1 LLYALNFSPDSSQL
15 ATASDDATVKVWRVA
30 DLFDET
36 EPTLVLPY
44 EFDLPEGSV
53 AFSPDNT
60 LLASSSGS
68 NIFVWNLIASENAE
82 PGELL

>member
-1 LLYALNFSPDSSQL
+1 
-15 ATASDDATVKVWRVA
+15 VA

-44 EFDLPEGSV
+44 EFDLSEGSV

-60 LLASSSGS
+60 LLASSTGS